1 MGRKCKVKKS
11 DRKKSPI
18 KSVVVKAGD
27 KITKKWIFKN
37 RRNEKPKGIS
47 WSNNNTGAFHQN
59 SILGSSFYPPF
70 LPTK

>member
-27 KITKKWIFKN
+27 KIIKK
-37 RRNEKPKGIS
+37 
-47 WSNNNTGAFHQN
+47 
-59 SILGSSFYPPF
+59 
-70 LPTK
+70 